1 MIRSNTYPE
10 LSKWIKEPIHTGS
23 VYIKPTREEDNYCI
37 KCFSYLYYFL
47 SCGCI
52 R

>member
-10 LSKWIKEPIHTGS
+10 LSEWIKQPIHTGS
-23 VYIKPTREEDNYCI
+23 IYIKPTIEKESCSS
-37 KCFSYLYYFL
+37 KCFGYFYYFFCC
-47 SCGCI
+47 SCI